1 MSSEA
6 VIEAK
11 NVSKVYLLYNRSED
25 RLKQMLVPKVKS
37 VLAPFLGG
45 LMPRLRQDQPRFR
58 EFWALRDVSIRL
70 MPGETLGIIG
80 QNGSGK
86 STLLQIICGTL
97 SPSAGVAYSRGKR
110 IAALLELG
118 AGFNPDFTGRE
129 NVFLNAAIYGLS
141 RAEIDQRM
149 EEIIEF
155 AEIGEHIDQPVK
167 TYSSGMFVRLAFS
180 VIANVDADVLI
191 IDEALAVGDAYF
203 QQKCMRF
210 LRKFQERGS
219 IFFVSHDTGA
229 MMSFCDRVVWLH
241 HGSIKAQGDPKQVCE
256 EYLAFLYQKHTG
268 VDPDAPAGE
277 ALVAAEKS
285 RTDGAGRAEEKTVF
299 TEWSAANLPPPA
311 NSRGFGDMAAEIDG
325 CQLFDDAGRSLQ
337 VATGWEVSQLV
348 FTFKANSDVSSVIA
362 GFIVKDRLG
371 QYIFGANTYIENA
384 SSPLYLKAGDV
395 GEARFKFVM
404 PVLAPGTYSI
414 LLSIASGTLEE
425 HVQHHW
431 IHEAI
436 IFHSQSSISTG
447 VLLEIPVESALKAAT
462 TQN

>member
-11 NVSKVYLLYNRSED
+11 NISKVYLLYNKSED
-25 RLKQMLVPKVKS
+25 RLKQMLVPRVKRLLAPVLGS
-37 VLAPFLGG
+37 VL
-45 LMPRLRQDQPRFR
+45 PRLRQDKPRFR
-58 EFWALRDVSIRL
+58 EFWALRDVSVSL

-97 SPSAGVAYSRGKR
+97 SPSAGAAYSRGR
-110 IAALLELG
+110 VAALLELG

-129 NVFLNAAIYGLS
+129 NVYLNAAIYGLS

-149 EEIIEF
+149 DAIIEF

-180 VIANVDADVLI
+180 VIANVDAEVLV

-229 MMSFCDRVVWLH
+229 MMSFCDRVVWLQN
-241 HGSIKAQGDPKQVCE
+241 GTIRAQGDPKQVCE

-268 VDPDAPAGE
+268 VEPE
-277 ALVAAEKS
+277 TSLAAS
-285 RTDGAGRAEEKTVF
+285 AEESVS
-299 TEWSAANLPPPA
+299 TEPQTSADAGPGGAEQAYNEWGQSELPPPA
-311 NSRGFGDMAAEIDG
+311 NDRGFGDMAAEITG
-325 CQLFDDAGRSLQ
+325 CQLAGEHGQILQ
-337 VATGWEVSQLV
+337 VVTGGE
-348 FTFKANSDVSSVIA
+348 TCEIACNFKANSDLESVIA

-371 QYIFGANTYIENA
+371 QYIFGENTFKETA
-384 SSPLYLKAGDV
+384 SSPV
-395 GEARFKFVM
+395 NMSSQSIGEARFKFIM
-404 PVLAPGTYSI
+404 PTLAPGTYTVV
-414 LLSIASGTLEE
+414 LAIAGGTLED

-431 IHEAI
+431 LHEAI
-436 IFHSQSSISTG
+436 VFHSQSEINTG
-447 VLLEIPVESALKAAT
+447 VLLKIPVKSTINAALA
-462 TQN
+462 